1 LRKARRWKNWN
12 APNGGLVGLNDIANK
27 LRVTSGKWQGPLLK
41 KLYDRLQQM
50 NITDRRMDD
59 DGWHISS
66 IPYLCPRE
74 LALRSLFPKPVEADH
89 WEPRALM
96 RVDVGSAVHGWWQ
109 NQYLGPANILFGNWA
124 CRGKCQ
130 KRWIESLMPGRRCND
145 CGGVVEFTE
154 LQVRDDATRICG
166 STDGIL
172 MLGGERWGFDL
183 KTSTEDSMARIK
195 EPYEGHIWQLNL
207 YMHLLGVNKG
217 LIVYVDPVCRFWR
230 EKNGTGLESLPVLEF
245 RVDYD
250 RKWWDKAVE
259 VTKAAQKIKD
269 EIKAGTWDGVLPSQ
283 ICENPS
289 VFRAKDCPVAAE
301 CFTMGVDARVKELA
315 AKKV

>member
-1 LRKARRWKNWN
+1 M
-12 APNGGLVGLNDIANK
+12 GLNDIANK

-41 KLYDRLQQM
+41 KLYERLQAM
-50 NITDRRMDD
+50 NVTDRRDD
-59 DGWHISS
+59 SDGWHASS

-74 LALRSLFPKPVEADH
+74 LALRSLFPKPATADD
-89 WEPRALM
+89 WDPRSLM

-109 NQYLGPANILFGNWA
+109 NKYLGPANILFGNWV

-130 KRWIESLMPGRRCND
+130 QRWQECLMPSRKCKD
-145 CGGVVEFTE
+145 CGGTIDFTE
-154 LQVRDDATRICG
+154 IQMRDEATGICG

-172 MLGGERWGFDL
+172 MLDGDRWGFDL
-183 KTSTEDSMARIK
+183 KTSHEDGMSRLK
-195 EPYEGHIWQLNL
+195 EPYESNVWQMNL
-207 YMHLLGVNKG
+207 YMHMLGLTKA

-230 EKNGTGLESLPVLEF
+230 EKNGKELESLPVLEF
-245 RVDYD
+245 RIDYD

-269 EIKAGTWDGVLPSQ
+269 EIKAGTWGGELPGR

-289 VFRAKDCPVAAE
+289 VFRAKDCPSSQE
-301 CFTMGVDARVKELA
+301 YFTMGIEAKAKELTA
-315 AKKV
+315 AVAKK